1 MCNEKKEEEKEEVKA
16 KEVEKEKEVIEVNK
30 LSVKNNYELPKKKE
44 TEKKE
49 KCFVIMPISD
59 PEGYE
64 SGHFNKVYE
73 LIKEAIHKAGF
84 EALRVDEQ
92 NTGNFQCDILEDILT
107 SEMAICDLTTRNPN
121 VLFELAL
128 RQAANLP
135 VVLIQEEGTQFVSDI
150 TTLSVIPYKTKGV
163 FCSKDIDTMT
173 DVINKAIKRSYS
185 QYKQNKKTNS
195 MFNILSQELRERVMP
210 RSNIYTK
217 AEMAKEY
224 EEFIEQAE
232 EAYVLV
238 RNLDFLKDDNSKGQ
252 IEHFKRLGSRCKIM
266 CYSDDVIE
274 KNNTDE
280 DIESIEKKLKKDF
293 VEKLGEKVELRFYSL
308 KNNNK
313 DILNVKGQFILPK
326 YKKGHRCLI
335 VESYGNVFRMIKPTN
350 DYLGD
355 ILFNKAKEAFNNAK
369 PNLKDLEK
377 PSNNETPSFKEIE
390 ELLEDIKESLQKEIE
405 AKSEIEE
412 KLNEAINLLKK
423 LENSFKD
430 KEQSSANKQDDNQ
443 LSIKEIN
450 K

>member
-135 VVLIQEEGTQFVSDI
+135 VVIIQEEGTPFVSDI

-163 FCSKDIDTMT
+163 FCSKDINTMIGIIS
-173 DVINKAIKRSYS
+173 DAIKKSYL

-195 MFNILSQELRERVMP
+195 MFNILPQELRERVMP

-217 AEMAKEY
+217 DEMVKEY
-224 EEFIEQAE
+224 EEFIDQAE

-238 RNLDFLKDDNSKGQ
+238 RNLDFLNEGNSEKQ
-252 IEHFKRLGSRCKIM
+252 IENFKRLGSRCKIM
-266 CYSDDVIE
+266 CYEDDLIE
-274 KNNTDE
+274 TSNE
-280 DIESIEKKLKKDF
+280 DKGSIKKEFKEEFEKKLGTE
-293 VEKLGEKVELRFYSL
+293 VQLRFYSL
-308 KNNNK
+308 KNNSQ

-326 YKKGHRCLI
+326 YKIGHRCLI
-335 VESYGNVFRMIKPTN
+335 VESYGNVFKMIKTTN